1 MRDDRELL
9 DAWRGGDGD
18 AGEAL
23 FERYYR
29 SVACFFRSKAGEDAG
44 DLLQRTFL
52 TLVENRTRMRE
63 DSTFNCYLFGIARNV
78 LYEYYRVSRRRR
90 DRFEP
95 ETTSVED
102 LAPGASALL
111 AQRQETQLLLQAL
124 RRIPVELQ
132 IILELYYWEHMTAKE
147 IADVLEMPEG
157 TARTRIRRAKRL
169 LEEKLAEVA
178 QSPALLESTLSDLDS
193 WAAQLRA
200 ALKPTN

>member
-52 TLVENRTRMRE
+52 TLVENRT
-63 DSTFNCYLFGIARNV
+63 
-78 LYEYYRVSRRRR
+78 
-90 DRFEP
+90 
-95 ETTSVED
+95 
-102 LAPGASALL
+102 PGASALL

-157 TARTRIRRAKRL
+157 TARTRIRRAKLL

-178 QSPALLESTLSDLDS
+178 QSPALLQSTLSDLDS